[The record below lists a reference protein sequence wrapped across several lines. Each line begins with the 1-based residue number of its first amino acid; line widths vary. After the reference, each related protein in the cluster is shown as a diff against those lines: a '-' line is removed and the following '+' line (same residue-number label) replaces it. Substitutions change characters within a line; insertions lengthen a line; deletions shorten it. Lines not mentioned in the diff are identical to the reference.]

1 MMFYAALTHRIPMGL
16 VKLVL
21 STVFMV
27 LVIITFGRYF
37 NPSTYEVDNTGEH
50 GRSTARSPTA
60 HIGKLI
66 QNNIYEIGDIF
77 DQDVLRKAMQIGRLR
92 CNCPDPPE
100 WLKPVNKRRIEEG
113 NKWEFEKNK
122 RLEPLSICKAMS
134 PFNYIGGG
142 ITVEPYQT
150 VPIIG
155 LSLHPIVE
163 QMLPNLNTNI
173 TLQISSTK
181 KMGKLHLSKLI
192 NPMMLANHVISGE
205 RTFELKINLK
215 QNIELLN
222 TILDT
227 NILYTSDN
235 YELDARD
242 QLQITLLNFTADI
255 YVRIRREP
263 LPDLYD
269 PGERNSVI
277 DKVTV
282 ITKTFE
288 RPDVIEQFVSRVH
301 KYYPNISII
310 IADDSEFPK
319 PIKKDNVKYFI
330 MPFREGSFPGRNLAL
345 SQVRTKYVVFLDDDM
360 YFTNET
366 NLEIM
371 MEKLEDP
378 NIDMDINCGEVK
390 NLGILKGL
398 RKIGY
403 NDTQG
408 YCNLGPFF
416 PRNNIVPGY
425 PQCVW
430 GEMFM
435 FFFMAKTAVLRKIG
449 AYPQIVQAAHE
460 EAWIDTIGK
469 AKSAFCSDSSVYHIH
484 GNNKKYAE
492 FRKETRSE
500 LSSDPLALFE
510 NNMCYWWSWYMF
522 PDLSN
527 FRLKVANPLR

>member
-1 MMFYAALTHRIPMGL
+1 MVSCGGL
-16 VKLVL
+16 MNTISTVL
-21 STVFMV
+21 LKFILPTVFMV
-27 LVIITFGRYF
+27 YVVVTVKQWASLGTVE
-37 NPSTYEVDNTGEH
+37 TYSAMSCENVVGAIREYNSINSVSDHIDKYTPVEDQNT
-50 GRSTARSPTA
+50 
-60 HIGKLI
+60 
-66 QNNIYEIGDIF
+66 
-77 DQDVLRKAMQIGRLR
+77 LREMMQITRLR
-92 CNCPDPPE
+92 CNCPKPPY
-100 WLKPVNKRRIEEG
+100 WLKPVNERRIEEG
-113 NKWEFEKNK
+113 KKWEFEKNK

-150 VPIIG
+150 VPIVG

-192 NPMMLANHVISGE
+192 TPMMLENYVISGE
-205 RTFELKINLK
+205 KAFELRINLK
-215 QNIELLN
+215 QNIELLKA
-222 TILDT
+222 ILD
-227 NILYTSDN
+227 NKILYSSDN

-242 QLQITLLNFTADI
+242 KLQITLLNFTADI

-288 RPDVIEQFVSRVH
+288 RPDVIEQFVASVH
-301 KYYPNISII
+301 KYYPNISLI

-319 PIKKDNVKYFI
+319 PIKKDHVKYFV

-360 YFTNET
+360 FFTSET

-390 NLGILKGL
+390 NLGILKGF
-398 RKIGY
+398 RSIGY

-408 YCNLGPFF
+408 YCNMGAFF
-416 PRNNIVPGY
+416 KHNNLVPGY
-425 PQCVW
+425 PQCGW

-460 EAWIDTIGK
+460 EAWIDAIGK
-469 AKSAFCSDSSVYHIH
+469 AKCAFCPDSSVYHIR
-484 GNNKKYAE
+484 GRNKKYSAYRRE
-492 FRKETRSE
+492 SQSILF
-500 LSSDPLALFE
+500 SDPLALFE
-510 NNMCYWWSWYMF
+510 NNMCYWWSWYKF
-522 PDLSN
+522 PRVPN
-527 FRLKVANPLR
+527 FSIKVENPLT